1 MHLNLNKDTVLCMS
15 LASRPGNFG
24 TRFQN
29 YLYEALDLNFVYKAF
44 TTDDLEGAVRGIRAL
59 KIRGCAVSMPFKEKV
74 IPYLDELDPSA
85 KRIGAVNT
93 IVNDQGFLRAY
104 NTDYIA
110 VHQLLSESGISPSS
124 SVALH
129 GSGGMAKA
137 IAAALAELQF
147 RDVTI
152 IARNAETG
160 SALADTY
167 QFKHVIGINGGANE
181 LKPGAKFDLLINVTP
196 IGMFPN
202 VEKLRPFSDELIA
215 GAKTVFDAVG
225 NPPETELIK
234 QAQSLG
240 KKTISGFQILV
251 IQAIEQFRMYTGVT
265 PDAALVK
272 KAAEFARS

>member
-1 MHLNLNKDTVLCMS
+1 MS

-29 YLYEALDLNFVYKAF
+29 YLYEALGLNFVYKAF

-74 IPYLDELDPSA
+74 IQYLDELDPSA

-93 IVNDQGFLRAY
+93 IVNDEGYLRAY

-110 VHQLLSESGISPSS
+110 VHQLLKESGISPSA
-124 SVALH
+124 SVVMF

-137 IAAALAELQF
+137 IAAALAELGF
-147 RDVTI
+147 KNVTV

-160 SALADTY
+160 LALADTY
-167 QFKHVIGINGGANE
+167 GFLHVVGFDELGAS
-181 LKPGAKFDLLINVTP
+181 AKFDLLINVTP
-196 IGMFPN
+196 IGMHPN
-202 VEKLRPFSDELIA
+202 PEKQRPFPDGLISRA
-215 GAKTVFDAVG
+215 QMVFDAVG
-225 NPPETELIK
+225 NPPETELIRY
-234 QAQSLG
+234 ARSLG

-251 IQAIEQFRMYTGVT
+251 IQALEQFRMYTGAN
-265 PDAALVK
+265 PDVELVK
-272 KAAEFARS
+272 KAAEFARSA